1 MGKKEELE
9 STLKQIKKAYGEGS
23 IMWLGD
29 SSQALRIESI
39 PTGSLALDIALGV
52 GGIPKGRITE
62 IFGSQAAGKTS
73 LVLHIIAEVQRRGG
87 TAAFIDT
94 ENALDPVYSE
104 VLGVNLGEMLISQ
117 PSSGEEA
124 LEIAEQLIRSEKI
137 DIVVIDSVAALVPR
151 AELEGSIGDSHVA
164 LQARLMSQAL
174 RKLSKAIAQTKTA
187 VIFTNQTR
195 SKIGGMAF
203 GPATTT
209 SGGMALGFYA
219 SMRLQMWS
227 SGKIEEGA
235 DRVGGYANVKVAKNK
250 CAPPFKIAKFDII
263 YGQGIVRSRDL
274 VNTATSLGIIEKKG
288 AWYSYGDQQIGQ
300 GIGKSSIALEEDP
313 DLANEIEDKIRE
325 KAGLPE
331 RFVVKSEA

>member
-29 SSQALRIESI
+29 GSQALQVESV

-52 GGIPKGRITE
+52 GGIPRGRITE
-62 IFGSQAAGKTS
+62 IFGAGASGKTT
-73 LVLHIIAEVQRRGG
+73 LTLHIIAEVQKRGG

-94 ENALDPVYSE
+94 ENALDPDYSE
-104 VLGVNLGEMLISQ
+104 VLGVNLGDMLISQ
-117 PSSGEEA
+117 PGSGEEA

-151 AELEGSIGDSHVA
+151 AELEGAIGDSHIA

-174 RKLSKAIAQTKTA
+174 RKLSKAIAKTNTI
-187 VIFTNQTR
+187 VIFTNQMR
-195 SKIGGMAF
+195 SKIGGMQF
-203 GPATTT
+203 GPTTTT
-209 SGGMALGFYA
+209 SGGQALGYYA

-227 SGKIEEGA
+227 SGKIEEGT
-235 DRVGGYANVKVAKNK
+235 DRVGGYVNVKVAKNK
-250 CAPPFKIAKFDII
+250 CAPPFKLAKFDLI
-263 YGQGIVRSRDL
+263 YGQGIVKSRDII
-274 VNTATSLGIIEKKG
+274 NTGEAVGVIERKG

-300 GIGKSSIALEEDP
+300 GIGKSSIALEEDQE
-313 DLANEIEDKIRE
+313 LSKEIEDAIRE

-331 RFVVKSEA
+331 RFTETTT